1 MGLIRMIGV
10 YDYTVLATYLAL
22 LLGLGGIYA
31 AFQARPLPAMLA
43 LMLAGLLDAFDGRIA
58 RTKKNRSEQE
68 KRFGIQI
75 DSLNDLVCFGVLPAA
90 IGWSMGSERFWFLA
104 TMAFFVLCALIR
116 LAYFNVSEEERQ
128 DKTNENR
135 HYYLGVPVTASAFVM
150 PLFYLLALYLDLS
163 CAAAYAFGAFVL
175 GVLYIAPLHVR
186 KIGLRGVALI
196 AVLGAAEFF
205 ALLHMLRA

>member
-175 GVLYIAPLHVR
+175 GVLYITPLHVR
-186 KIGLRGVALI
+186 KIGLRGVALV

-205 ALLHMLRA
+205 ALLHVLKT

>member
-58 RTKKNRSEQE
+58 RTKKNRSEQD

-163 CAAAYAFGAFVL
+163 CAAFYALGAFVL
-175 GVLYIAPLHVR
+175 GVLYITPLHVR
-186 KIGLRGVALI
+186 KIGLRGVALV

-205 ALLHMLRA
+205 ALLHVLRS

>member
-163 CAAAYAFGAFVL
+163 CDAFYALGAFVL
-175 GVLYIAPLHVR
+175 GVLYITPLHVR
-186 KIGLRGVALI
+186 KIGLRGVALV

-205 ALLHMLRA
+205 ALLHVLRS

>member
-58 RTKKNRSEQE
+58 RTKKNRTEQE

-75 DSLNDLVCFGVLPAA
+75 DSLNDLVCFGVLPAV
-90 IGWSMGSERFWFLA
+90 IGWSTGCTRFWFLA

-135 HYYLGVPVTASAFVM
+135 HYYLGVPVTASAVVM

-163 CAAAYAFGAFVL
+163 CAAYAFGAFVL
-175 GVLYIAPLHVR
+175 GVLYITPLHVR

-205 ALLHMLRA
+205 ALLHTLGR

>member
-58 RTKKNRSEQE
+58 RTKKNRTEQE

-75 DSLNDLVCFGVLPAA
+75 DSLNDLVCFGVLPAV
-90 IGWSMGSERFWFLA
+90 IGWSTGCTRFWFLA

-135 HYYLGVPVTASAFVM
+135 HYYLGVPVTASAVVM

-163 CAAAYAFGAFVL
+163 CAAYAFGAFVL
-175 GVLYIAPLHVR
+175 GVLYITPLHVR

-196 AVLGAAEFF
+196 AALGAAEFF
-205 ALLHMLRA
+205 ALLHMLRS

>member
-1 MGLIRMIGV
+1 MIGI

-22 LLGLGGIYA
+22 LLGLGGIHA

-58 RTKKNRSEQE
+58 RTKKNRTEQE

-90 IGWSMGSERFWFLA
+90 IGWSTGCGRFWFLA

-128 DKTNENR
+128 DRTNEHR
-135 HYYLGVPVTASAFVM
+135 RFYLGVPVTASAFVM
-150 PLFYLLALYLDLS
+150 PFFYLLALYLDLS

-175 GVLYIAPLHVR
+175 GVLYITPLHVR
-186 KIGLRGVALI
+186 KIGLRGVALA
-196 AVLGAAEFF
+196 AVFGAAEFL
-205 ALLHMLRA
+205 ALLHLMTR

>member
-116 LAYFNVSEEERQ
+116 LAYFNVSEEKRQ

-163 CAAAYAFGAFVL
+163 CAAFYALGAFVL
-175 GVLYIAPLHVR
+175 GVLYITPLHVR
-186 KIGLRGVALI
+186 KIGLRGVALV

>member
-58 RTKKNRSEQE
+58 RTKKNRTEQE

-75 DSLNDLVCFGVLPAA
+75 DSLNDLVCFGVLPAM
-90 IGWSMGSERFWFLA
+90 IGWSTGCTRFWFLA

-135 HYYLGVPVTASAFVM
+135 HYYLGVPVTASAVVM

-175 GVLYIAPLHVR
+175 GVLYITPLHVR

-205 ALLHMLRA
+205 ALLHMLRS

>member
-163 CAAAYAFGAFVL
+163 CAAFYALGAFVL
-175 GVLYIAPLHVR
+175 GVLYITPLHVR
-186 KIGLRGVALI
+186 KIGLRGVALV

-205 ALLHMLRA
+205 ALLHVLRS

>member
-58 RTKKNRSEQE
+58 RTKKNRTEQE

-75 DSLNDLVCFGVLPAA
+75 DSLNDLVCFGVLPAV
-90 IGWSMGSERFWFLA
+90 IGWSTGCTRFWFLA

-135 HYYLGVPVTASAFVM
+135 HYYLGVPVTASAVVM

-163 CAAAYAFGAFVL
+163 CAAYAFGAFVL
-175 GVLYIAPLHVR
+175 GVLYITPLHVR

-205 ALLHMLRA
+205 ALLHMLRS

>member
-31 AFQARPLPAMLA
+31 TFQARPLPAMLA

-68 KRFGIQI
+68 KRFGIQF

-163 CAAAYAFGAFVL
+163 CAAFYALGAFVL
-175 GVLYIAPLHVR
+175 GVLYITPLHVR

>member
-175 GVLYIAPLHVR
+175 GVLYITPLHVR
-186 KIGLRGVALI
+186 KIGLRGVALV

-205 ALLHMLRA
+205 ALLHVLRS